1 VKTGAFAVIRMPSPS
16 LAVAVKRITLVVLGW
31 VAVSSA
37 LNLVWEIAQLP
48 LYTIVRTEPFPRIAY
63 AVLHCTIGDA
73 LIALGSFIAAGL
85 ATRHLY
91 WPATHP
97 LTGGG
102 ISTAFGL
109 LYTAFSEW
117 YNVYETGAWAYSESM
132 PLVFGIGV
140 APLLQWL
147 IIPLALLVFFRR
159 RWRAQAAAPR
169 FPAAAQG

>member
-1 VKTGAFAVIRMPSPS
+1 MPSPS
-16 LAVAVKRITLVVLGW
+16 VAVAVTRITKVVLGW
-31 VAVSSA
+31 VALSLV

-48 LYTIVRTEPFPRIAY
+48 FYTIVRTEPFPRIAY
-63 AVLHCTIGDA
+63 AVLHCTAGDA
-73 LIALGSFIAAGL
+73 LIALASFVVAGL

-91 WPATHP
+91 WPVTHP

-147 IIPLALLVFFRR
+147 VIPLALLVVFRR
-159 RWRAQAAAPR
+159 RWRGQAVSPR
-169 FPAAAQG
+169 FPASAQR